1 MGDMSFEGAIG
12 GFVFACPT
20 GSVKQKLYGTT
31 EQLPAILFQVLQ
43 EIEGQGYVCRELY
56 VDTHSVNLSQAAEEV
71 AAMFR
76 VKIIPVSAGT
86 PQEMAYAESAVR
98 TIGEMSRVQMA
109 GAKHLPSSCW
119 GLSDIHAGN
128 IHDYLPQKRTGVSPF
143 EFRHK
148 RAPDLDVFFVHVFG
162 CPCQYAPITGADHK
176 RAKKT
181 EWGWY
186 VGVQWP
192 MVLILRPE
200 DDKVISVS
208 RHKVHC
214 HEEAYAKYDPS
225 KGGNPLENFA
235 VPKIDLDK
243 IRAKK
248 TCKQ

>member
-1 MGDMSFEGAIG
+1 MDGYGGQQSMGDMSFEGAIG

-43 EIEGQGYVCRELY
+43 EIEGQGYVCREVY

-128 IHDYLPQKRTGVSPF
+128 IHD
-143 EFRHK
+143 
-148 RAPDLDVFFVHVFG
+148 
-162 CPCQYAPITGADHK
+162 
-176 RAKKT
+176 
-181 EWGWY
+181 
-186 VGVQWP
+186 
-192 MVLILRPE
+192 
-200 DDKVISVS
+200 
-208 RHKVHC
+208 
-214 HEEAYAKYDPS
+214 
-225 KGGNPLENFA
+225 
-235 VPKIDLDK
+235 
-243 IRAKK
+243 
-248 TCKQ
+248 